1 MWCDFESLLRSLG
14 LDQAGKEVDEDD
26 TEGEG
31 EDVDDQEGEGPQ
43 VETGHH
49 TRQLDE
55 NKSSTGNILRLSSLC
70 RHNRL
75 FYLQFWLYVIFSF
88 GDI

>member
-1 MWCDFESLLRSLG
+1 MMWCDFESLLRSLG

-31 EDVDDQEGEGPQ
+31 EDVDDQEGECPP

-49 TRQLDE
+49 TP
-55 NKSSTGNILRLSSLC
+55 TG
-70 RHNRL
+70 
-75 FYLQFWLYVIFSF
+75 
-88 GDI
+88 